1 MRYVLAIDGGGTKT
15 DSVIGDERGNIIAT
29 YRGSA
34 SNHQIVGIEE
44 TAIVIEQA
52 ISNTCNLANIHYSQ
66 LSYIFLGIAGADL
79 DYDFNLLT
87 TRLSPSFKGIPFSIV
102 NDSWVALAA
111 GSIEGWGVVSIC
123 GTGSNVAAKDKDGNT
138 GILRALSYE
147 LGGIR
152 GGNHIISDAMHHAC
166 RCDEKTGEYTMLV
179 KYIPVELGCKNMK
192 EVIYKRYTKK
202 ISNESMNKIVKLVFN
217 LANKRDLVCQ
227 NILIKMGE
235 ELGKQISGLICKL
248 NIQDEKVPIVLAGS
262 IYEKGENML
271 LLDSLTLSL
280 RKTVPD
286 FELIMLDLPP
296 VAGAYFEALRNIGIN
311 VDEEIAEH
319 VRASIALFNGLGGE
333 E

>member
-1 MRYVLAIDGGGTKT
+1 
-15 DSVIGDERGNIIAT
+15 
-29 YRGSA
+29 
-34 SNHQIVGIEE
+34 
-44 TAIVIEQA
+44 
-52 ISNTCNLANIHYSQ
+52 
-66 LSYIFLGIAGADL
+66 
-79 DYDFNLLT
+79 
-87 TRLSPSFKGIPFSIV
+87 
-102 NDSWVALAA
+102 
-111 GSIEGWGVVSIC
+111 
-123 GTGSNVAAKDKDGNT
+123 
-138 GILRALSYE
+138 
-147 LGGIR
+147 
-152 GGNHIISDAMHHAC
+152 
-166 RCDEKTGEYTMLV
+166 MLV

-235 ELGKQISGLICKL
+235 KLGKQISGLICKL

-280 RKTVPD
+280 RKAVPD

-311 VDEEIAEH
+311 VNEEIAEH

-333 E
+333 K